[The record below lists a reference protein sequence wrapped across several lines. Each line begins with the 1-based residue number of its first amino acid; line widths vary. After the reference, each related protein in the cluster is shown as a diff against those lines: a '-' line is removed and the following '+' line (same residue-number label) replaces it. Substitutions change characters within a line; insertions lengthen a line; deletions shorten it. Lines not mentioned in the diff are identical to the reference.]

1 MSDKALTYAQYLKI
15 DELLELSQPQS
26 SEHDEPLFIAI
37 HQVYELW
44 FKQILWEISR
54 AQRLLEDGDSFG
66 SLGTLG
72 RIRTILKTCVSQL
85 DILETMTPL
94 QFNSFRDRLTSGS
107 GFQSAQFR
115 ELEAVLG
122 RRDHAGAS
130 AAAGTGM
137 GMSEHLVPGSL
148 PRARVEKAMARPSVW
163 DSTLRYLAGRNHDF
177 PAEILERDVTLPYGG
192 DERVQATLLTVH
204 RTDPE
209 AGLVCEALVDIDE
222 GLQEWRY
229 RHVKMVERTIGNK
242 SGTGGSSGVG
252 YLSSTLFHS
261 VFPDLWAIRTQF

>member
-1 MSDKALTYAQYLKI
+1 MSDKALTYTQYLKI
-15 DELLELSQPQS
+15 DELLSLNEPQS
-26 SEHDEPLFIAI
+26 DEHDEPLFIAI

-44 FKQILWEISR
+44 FKQILWEFSK
-54 AQRLLEDGDSFG
+54 AQRTLESGDTFS
-66 SLGTLG
+66 SLATLG
-72 RIRTILKTCVSQL
+72 RIRTILKVCVSQL

-94 QFNSFRDRLTSGS
+94 QYNTFRDRLTSGS

-122 RRDHAGAS
+122 RRDHAGAGAGS
-130 AAAGTGM
+130 GTGM
-137 GMSEHLVPGSL
+137 GMSEHLVAGS
-148 PRARVEKAMARPSVW
+148 PARARVEAAMARPSVW
-163 DSTLRYLAGRNHDF
+163 DSTLRYLVTREHDI
-177 PAEILERDVTLPYGG
+177 PQDVRDRDVTTPYGG
-192 DERVQATLLTVH
+192 DERVQAVLLSVH
-204 RTDPE
+204 RNDPE
-209 AGLVCEALVDIDE
+209 AGLICEALVDIDE

-252 YLSSTLFHS
+252 YLASTLFHA

>member
-1 MSDKALTYAQYLKI
+1 MSNEALTYTQYLKI
-15 DELLELSQPQS
+15 DELLSLSHPQS
-26 SEHDEPLFIAI
+26 EEHDEPLFIAI

-44 FKQILWEISR
+44 FKQVLHEFR
-54 AQRLLEDGDSFG
+54 AAQRTLETGDTFA
-66 SLGTLG
+66 SLATLG
-72 RIRTILKTCVSQL
+72 RIRTIFKTCVSQL

-94 QFNSFRDRLTSGS
+94 QYNSFRDRLTSGS

-122 RRDHAGAS
+122 RRDHAGAGAEKGS
-130 AAAGTGM
+130 GM
-137 GMSEHLVPGSL
+137 GMSEHLVAGS
-148 PRARVEKAMARPSVW
+148 PARKAVEDAMARASVW
-163 DSTLRYLAGRNHDF
+163 DSTLRYLSGRGHAI
-177 PAEILERDVTLPYGG
+177 PADLLDRDVTAPYPG
-192 DERVQATLLTVH
+192 DDRVQETLLDVL

-209 AGLVCEALVDIDE
+209 AGLLCESLVDIDE

-252 YLSSTLFHS
+252 YLRSTLFHS
-261 VFPDLWAIRTQF
+261 VFPDLWAIRTRF